1 MIKKYNTIITYGTF
15 DLFHIGHLNLLKRL
29 HEMCINLIVGV
40 STDEF
45 NAVKGKKCIIPYDQ
59 RSAIVASCK
68 YVTAVFS
75 ENNWEQKQNDIRKYK
90 ADAFAIGD
98 DWKGK
103 FDYLNNLCDVIYLER
118 TPNIS
123 STQIKSALT
132 QI

>member
-29 HEMCINLIVGV
+29 HEICNNLIVGV

-45 NAVKGKKCIIPYDQ
+45 NAIKGKKCIIPYVQ
-59 RSAIVASCK
+59 RAAIVECCK
-68 YVTAVFS
+68 YVAKVFP
-75 ENNWEQKQNDIRKYK
+75 ENNWDQKQDDIKTYK

-103 FDYLNNLCDVIYLER
+103 FDYLNNICDVIYLER

-123 STQIKSALT
+123 STQIKSILT